1 MASTRCRRR
10 LRAALLVSAAL
21 LALALVGGYLCL
33 GFSAC
38 TPAGDAGD
46 QAGTSAAE
54 LALGDVGSGGS
65 SGASAPG
72 SDEGS
77 RKGSGSGDGE
87 ASAGDAQTDAAG
99 GADGA
104 VDASSAQALDGLAD
118 VTAEALNGLSS
129 EGVTKLLSSSDA
141 SNAKTEEF
149 CSSVSDVAGAL
160 IKRYREQTG
169 TTLAHAGWL
178 DLVGRC
184 WGCVVVGP
192 GWVDVCLVS
201 GTDEACAAQT
211 IRMEVEEWRRIYGGQ

>member
-1 MASTRCRRR
+1 M
-10 LRAALLVSAAL
+10 RAALLVSAAL

-54 LALGDVGSGGS
+54 LALGDVGSGNS
-65 SGASAPG
+65 SGTFAPG
-72 SDEGS
+72 SGEGS
-77 RKGSGSGDGE
+77 GE
-87 ASAGDAQTDAAG
+87 SSTEDAQTDATG

-104 VDASSAQALDGLAD
+104 AAAGSELTLDGLTDAAAEALDGL
-118 VTAEALNGLSS
+118 SS
-129 EGVTKLLSSSDA
+129 EDVTKLLSSSDA
-141 SNAKTEEF
+141 SNMKTEEF
-149 CSSVSDVAGAL
+149 CSSVPDAAGAL
-160 IKRYREQTG
+160 IKRYREQTE

-201 GTDEACAAQT
+201 GTDEACTAQT
-211 IRMEVEEWRRIYGGQ
+211 IRMEVEEWRRIYGSQ

>member
-1 MASTRCRRR
+1 M
-10 LRAALLVSAAL
+10 ALLVSAAL

-38 TPAGDAGD
+38 TPAGGADD
-46 QAGTSAAE
+46 QAGASAVE
-54 LALGDVGSGGS
+54 LALNNVGSGGS

-87 ASAGDAQTDAAG
+87 VSTEDAQTDATG

-104 VDASSAQALDGLAD
+104 AAAGSELTLDGLTDAAAEALDGL
-118 VTAEALNGLSS
+118 SS
-129 EGVTKLLSSSDA
+129 EDVTKLLSSSDA
-141 SNAKTEEF
+141 SNMKTEEF
-149 CSSVSDVAGAL
+149 CSSVSDAAGVL

-169 TTLAHAGWL
+169 TTLVHAGWL

-192 GWVDVCLVS
+192 GWADVCLVS
-201 GTDEACAAQT
+201 GTDEVCTAQT
-211 IRMEVEEWRRIYGGQ
+211 IRMEVEEWRRIYGSQ